1 MGFAYDRQH
10 TGATSNGVDWE
21 GLRPAADYGSNSAQQ
36 DQVAAQAA
44 PGPTSWLEMSCPAG
58 ARVAQEG
65 VEEAYAPGWARDE
78 GETGEGAS
86 FAFGAGQVLAQGAP
100 TASPVSP
107 DHPDATKKLFA
118 AQRFRRRLPGRVP
131 ELSAGPGACTA
142 RRLARGA
149 AAEPRPLLRLAH
161 LAPRCRALARRAHS
175 GGVSPTAP
183 RRAGLPL
190 EGPAAVAPLL
200 LKTPQRLAAMGLV
213 FALALMVRNYIEH
226 VVRHRLVEQKQTL
239 PYYGRKKP
247 VDNPTAE
254 VIFHA
259 FAPVQLE
266 VLTVQGRVARRTVK
280 HLSDP
285 ARLVL
290 DILGITP
297 EVFSRVRNSSRTLP
311 QPTE

>member
-65 VEEAYAPGWARDE
+65 GEEAYAPGWARDE

-149 AAEPRPLLRLAH
+149 TPASSSCSPRTSMPSAGPTRAFWRSIANSTTPSRASAGGAGRRRSAAAQDAAAARSHGIGLCPGADGSQLHR
-161 LAPRCRALARRAHS
+161 ARRAPS
-175 GGVSPTAP
+175 TGGAEADASVL
-183 RRAGLPL
+183 R
-190 EGPAAVAPLL
+190 
-200 LKTPQRLAAMGLV
+200 PQ
-213 FALALMVRNYIEH
+213 E
-226 VVRHRLVEQKQTL
+226 
-239 PYYGRKKP
+239 
-247 VDNPTAE
+247 
-254 VIFHA
+254 
-259 FAPVQLE
+259 
-266 VLTVQGRVARRTVK
+266 ARR
-280 HLSDP
+280 
-285 ARLVL
+285 
-290 DILGITP
+290 
-297 EVFSRVRNSSRTLP
+297 
-311 QPTE
+311 